1 MDVYEAI
8 NKRRTVREFLDKEVD
23 FEAIKRILDAGNKA
37 PTWNHNRNWSY
48 IVLKTDKE
56 KEYAFEYAK
65 KIADKFDAQG
75 YLNRPKPYP
84 TTLAQK
90 MYAHAMPRQF
100 TMLKNAPYV
109 VIPVFKS
116 KELNGEYVSKLNP
129 FSTIWCVIENIF
141 LAATAEGLS
150 CSMRIPLNE
159 EHDIVK
165 EKLKVPPTYMIPV
178 FIGIGHA
185 DSNEYQLEQNTAD
198 LEKQLHF
205 GRWKQF
211 GSNMMKPVVQK
222 INVKSVLTKSNLPVA
237 DFSVNP
243 YIGCTHACKYCY
255 ACFMKRFTNHAENWG
270 EFLDVK
276 YWEPIKNLKKYEGKE
291 FFFGSVTD
299 PYNPQEEE
307 FRRTRA
313 LLEELQGNDIKIS
326 IQTKSDLVL
335 RDINLIKTFPN
346 ARVGFSIN
354 TLDEAFRADMDNAV
368 SIERRLSAMKKLHDE
383 GIRTTCF
390 ISPIFPPITDLKA
403 IF

>member
-8 NKRRTVREFLDKEVD
+8 NKRRTVIEFLDKEVD

-48 IVLKTDKE
+48 IVLKTDAE

-178 FIGIGHA
+178 FIGIGYA
-185 DSNEYQLEQNTAD
+185 DSNEDQLEQNAAD
-198 LEKQLHF
+198 LGKHLHF
-205 GRWKQF
+205 GRWK
-211 GSNMMKPVVQK
+211 
-222 INVKSVLTKSNLPVA
+222 
-237 DFSVNP
+237 
-243 YIGCTHACKYCY
+243 
-255 ACFMKRFTNHAENWG
+255 
-270 EFLDVK
+270 
-276 YWEPIKNLKKYEGKE
+276 
-291 FFFGSVTD
+291 
-299 PYNPQEEE
+299 
-307 FRRTRA
+307 
-313 LLEELQGNDIKIS
+313 
-326 IQTKSDLVL
+326 
-335 RDINLIKTFPN
+335 
-346 ARVGFSIN
+346 
-354 TLDEAFRADMDNAV
+354 
-368 SIERRLSAMKKLHDE
+368 
-383 GIRTTCF
+383 
-390 ISPIFPPITDLKA
+390 
-403 IF
+403 